1 MGLPNL
7 ANDRPIYE
15 LTVPSTKEVVKYR
28 PFLVKEQKVMLVAFE
43 SKDTKQILNSILS
56 SIDSCVEGVD
66 VNSLSTFD
74 VDYMFTKIRAKSVGE
89 TSKLVMS
96 CTKCESENTVEVNLD
111 QIELDDKNIRD
122 TKISLTDNIL
132 VEMRYPTYVQM
143 MKKQNLFSEDAA
155 MTDMIFSNIEICM
168 KSVQTD
174 DENILIDDEPKEEVE
189 KFVNNLNNDQMKKVM
204 DFVENLPALS
214 YESNFK
220 CVKCGEHN
228 IVKLSGLNDFF

>member
-1 MGLPNL
+1 
-7 ANDRPIYE
+7 
-15 LTVPSTKEVVKYR
+15 
-28 PFLVKEQKVMLVAFE
+28 
-43 SKDTKQILNSILS
+43 
-56 SIDSCVEGVD
+56 
-66 VNSLSTFD
+66 
-74 VDYMFTKIRAKSVGE
+74 
-89 TSKLVMS
+89 
-96 CTKCESENTVEVNLD
+96 
-111 QIELDDKNIRD
+111 IRD